1 MYRIAEG
8 LVLQE
13 NLWAAKLVLGRAPHG
28 GAWVEHPMMDGE
40 GLQWEST
47 LQTLPRGWNFGGAYL
62 MSRSCQALTGVK
74 QFCALTA

>member
-28 GAWVEHPMMDGE
+28 ALMDGE